1 MNEFEFIMPS
11 FDIVSKVDL
20 AEVDNAING
29 AMREITSR
37 YDFKNSISTIK
48 KEENKIVL
56 VAEDNYKIDQVQL
69 ILRTH
74 FVKRKLNAG
83 SLEFSN
89 IENAQGGNLR
99 QTAEIIQGIDR
110 ELSQKINKKIKSSKL
125 KVQTAIRGEELRI
138 SSNKRD
144 ILQEAISLV
153 KGLDIK
159 QPLQYTNFRD

>member
-1 MNEFEFIMPS
+1 M
-11 FDIVSKVDL
+11 
-20 AEVDNAING
+20 
-29 AMREITSR
+29 
-37 YDFKNSISTIK
+37 
-48 KEENKIVL
+48 
-56 VAEDNYKIDQVQL
+56 
-69 ILRTH
+69 RTH

-110 ELSQKINKKIKSSKL
+110 ELSQKINKEIKSSKL
-125 KVQTAIRGEELRI
+125 KVQTVIRGEELRI

>member
-1 MNEFEFIMPS
+1 MPS

-37 YDFKNSISTIK
+37 YDFKNSISNIK
-48 KEENKIVL
+48 KDDNKIIL
-56 VAEDNYKIDQVQL
+56 NAEDNYKIDQVQQ

-83 SLEFSN
+83 CLKFSN
-89 IENAQGGNLR
+89 IENAQSGTLR

-110 ELSQKINKKIKSSKL
+110 ELSQKINKEIKSSKL

-138 SSNKRD
+138 SCNKRD
-144 ILQEAISLV
+144 TLQETINLV

-159 QPLQYTNFRD
+159 QPLQYINFRD

>member
-1 MNEFEFIMPS
+1 MPS

-29 AMREITSR
+29 AMREIISR
-37 YDFKNSISTIK
+37 YDFKNSISNIK
-48 KEENKIVL
+48 KEDNKIIL
-56 VAEDNYKIDQVQL
+56 NAEDNYKIDQVQQ

-83 SLEFSN
+83 CLKFSN
-89 IENAQGGNLR
+89 IENAQSGTLR

-110 ELSQKINKKIKSSKL
+110 ELSQKINKEIKSSKL

-138 SSNKRD
+138 SCNKRD
-144 ILQEAISLV
+144 TLQETINLV

-159 QPLQYTNFRD
+159 QPLQYINFRD

>member
-1 MNEFEFIMPS
+1 MPS

-37 YDFKNSISTIK
+37 YDFKNSISNIK
-48 KEENKIVL
+48 KDDNKIIL
-56 VAEDNYKIDQVQL
+56 NAEDNYKIDQVQQ

-74 FVKRKLNAG
+74 FVKRKLNAS
-83 SLEFSN
+83 SLKFSN
-89 IENAQGGNLR
+89 IENAQGGTLR

-110 ELSQKINKKIKSSKL
+110 ELSQKINKEIKSSKL

-138 SSNKRD
+138 SGNKRD
-144 ILQEAISLV
+144 ILQETINLV

-159 QPLQYTNFRD
+159 QPLQYINFRD